1 MANWNKVQ
9 LIGNLT
15 RDIELR
21 HTQGGMQ
28 IAKFGMAINRKSKD
42 KETTCYV
49 DCTAFDKSAELLAQY
64 VRKGSPLFVEG
75 RLEFST
81 WEAKDG
87 GKRSKLEVV
96 VENFQF
102 IGAALT
108 EDAAPARSQGK
119 QEKEADYGDV
129 PF

>member
-1 MANWNKVQ
+1 
-9 LIGNLT
+9 
-15 RDIELR
+15 
-21 HTQGGMQ
+21 MQ
-28 IAKFGMAINRKSKD
+28 VAKFGLAINRKSKD
-42 KETTCYV
+42 QETTCFV
-49 DCTAFDKSAELLAQY
+49 DCTAFDKSAELLHRY

-87 GKRSKLEVV
+87 GGKRSKLSVV

-102 IGAALT
+102 LSDG
-108 EDAAPARSQGK
+108 EQAPKRQATPK
-119 QEKEADYGDV
+119 AQEEYGEI